1 MAIKTAIIGAGDR
14 GRNWIRELTS
24 SPAFELVA
32 CVDVDKTALESTAR
46 TYKLPN
52 SACYRSLEE
61 ALDDNVECQ
70 AVLVVTPAEQH
81 FQDCRTALARGKAV
95 LVEKPFTTSLVEANE
110 LVRLAKGKNVPLLV
124 AQNYRYLRVY
134 RAVRRLISEGRLG
147 RIGMVVC
154 QYYRVP
160 HEMSFAQ
167 TRATQSVLW
176 GMGVHHLDVMRYV
189 LATEVNNVLSDDFT
203 LTWGSLPKGASMR
216 TMLSFESGARAFY
229 TATYESSGHEFFE
242 RGQEFYAR
250 FVGELATLHVFQ
262 RWLLLCE
269 KGKLPR
275 FVRRGRRQITEEQIL
290 LHQFERAIL
299 RNEETEASGR
309 DNLHTM
315 AIVEACLRSATENK
329 WVNPQELLSE
339 LQ

>member
-1 MAIKTAIIGAGDR
+1 
-14 GRNWIRELTS
+14 
-24 SPAFELVA
+24 
-32 CVDVDKTALESTAR
+32 
-46 TYKLPN
+46 
-52 SACYRSLEE
+52 
-61 ALDDNVECQ
+61 
-70 AVLVVTPAEQH
+70 
-81 FQDCRTALARGKAV
+81 
-95 LVEKPFTTSLVEANE
+95 
-110 LVRLAKGKNVPLLV
+110 
-124 AQNYRYLRVY
+124 
-134 RAVRRLISEGRLG
+134 
-147 RIGMVVC
+147 MVVC

-160 HEMSFAQ
+160 HEMSSAQ

-329 WVNPQELLSE
+329 WVNPQELLNE

>member
-1 MAIKTAIIGAGDR
+1 MAIKTAITGVGHR

-32 CVDVDKTALESTAR
+32 CVDVDETALASTAR

-52 SACYRSLEE
+52 SVCYSSLDE

-70 AVLVVTPAEQH
+70 AVLVVTPAEHH
-81 FQDCRTALARGKAV
+81 FQDCQTALARGKAV
-95 LVEKPFTTSLVEANE
+95 LVEKPFTKNLVEANE
-110 LVRLAKGKNVPLLV
+110 LVRLAKVKNVPLLV

-134 RAVRRLISEGRLG
+134 RAVRKLISEGRLG
-147 RIGMVVC
+147 RIGMVIC

-167 TRATQSVLW
+167 TNATQSVLW

-189 LATEVNNVLSDDFT
+189 LGTEVNNVLSDDFT
-203 LTWGSLPKGASMR
+203 LSWTSLPKGASMR
-216 TMLSFESGARAFY
+216 TMLSFENGARAFY
-229 TATYESSGHEFFE
+229 SATYESRGHEFFE

-250 FVGELATLHVFQ
+250 FIGELATLHVFQ

-275 FVRRGRRQITEEQIL
+275 FVRRGRRQITEEQSL
-290 LHQFERAIL
+290 LHQFERAIV
-299 RNEETEASGR
+299 RNEETEASGK

-329 WVNPQELLSE
+329 WVNPQELLNE